1 MNFIDRFIGYID
13 PRAGMQRAQARRVLA
28 TLQHYDAAAPSRHR
42 KFYRDGA
49 APNQI
54 TQQSALALRAQAR
67 QLERNH
73 DISRG
78 MLRTMTNNVVG
89 PNGIGIEPQPR
100 KKDGTIH
107 EEYAKALRDIY
118 REWAL
123 APEVTGSMSWGKV
136 QRMMYKSK
144 ARDGE
149 VFAQELLGPVPGL
162 QHGSR
167 LPFSLELFESD
178 LVPYYYQDPAT
189 NTYQGIRRNAWGR
202 ALSYKVLK
210 THPGE
215 SSMTSLLSSE
225 MKDISADRMHHL
237 KLVDRI
243 GQLRGVT
250 DFASIITR
258 LEDIKDYEESERIAA
273 KIAASL
279 TAYVKKGEAADYAGP
294 SVDAQG
300 NPIARQIGMS
310 PGMIIDGLAPG
321 EEVGMIDS
329 NRPNPNLITFRQ
341 GQLRAVASGIGI
353 SYSSAAKDYNGTFS
367 AQRQELVEQY
377 VNYATLTD
385 DFVGEFV
392 QPVWSTIVIAADL
405 SGLARIPA
413 DVVRGTENDAL
424 FIGQSM
430 PWIDPLKEANAW
442 VTLVKAGFASEVEV
456 IRKRGGNPR
465 DVLEQVA
472 TWRKQSEEKGLKF
485 DSDAALQHAMNSAMQ
500 DNAGN
505 PPNNT

>member
-1 MNFIDRFIGYID
+1 MNFIDRVIGYIN

-28 TLQHYDAAAPSRHR
+28 AIQHYDAASPSRHR

-49 APNQI
+49 SPNQI

-100 KKDGTIH
+100 RKDGTIH
-107 EEYAKALRDIY
+107 ADYAKALREIY
-118 REWAL
+118 TEWAK
-123 APEVTGSMSWGKV
+123 APEVTGTMAWAKV
-136 QRMMYKSK
+136 QRMMYKAK

-149 VFAQELLGPVPGL
+149 SFAQELLGPIPGL

-167 LPFSLELFESD
+167 LPFSLELFEAD

-189 NTYQGIRRNAWGR
+189 NTYQGIRRNSWGR
-202 ALSYKVLK
+202 PLAYNVLK
-210 THPGE
+210 QHPGE
-215 SSMTSLLSSE
+215 SSMTGLMSSD
-225 MKDISADRMHHL
+225 MKQISADRVHHL

-243 GQLRGVT
+243 GQLRGIT

-294 SVDAQG
+294 AVDAQG

-341 GQLRAVASGIGI
+341 GQLRATAAGFGI

-367 AQRQELVEQY
+367 AQRQELVEQW

-392 QPVWSTIVIAADL
+392 QPVWATLVIAADL
-405 SGLARIPA
+405 SGIAPIPK

-424 FIGQSM
+424 FIGQNM

-465 DVLEQVA
+465 DVLEQVS
-472 TWRKQSEEKGLKF
+472 TWRKQCEDRGLKF
-485 DSDAALQHAMNSAMQ
+485 DSDAALEHAVKAAMADPQ
-500 DNAGN
+500 PTNNN
-505 PPNNT
+505 P